1 MKPSL
6 LNITLTSIILFA
18 CLITFSS
25 ANHADITANILSKTN
40 QFRKS
45 KGLPALEMRKDLNAI
60 AQKHSNNM
68 ARAVVGLGHSGF
80 AKRNAMAKKSIHS
93 LSVFAENVAY
103 GATNAN
109 EVMTMWQNSAGH
121 RRNLLGPYK
130 YIGIAIAKDRHG
142 RLFYTQIFGG

>member
-1 MKPSL
+1 MKFSF

-25 ANHADITANILSKTN
+25 AKDADITANILSKTN

-45 KGLPALEMRKDLNAI
+45 KGLPALEMRTDLNSI

-68 ARAVVGLGHSGF
+68 ARGIVGFGHSGF
-80 AKRNAMAKKSIHS
+80 AKRNAMAKKSIRS
-93 LSVFAENVAY
+93 LCVCAENVAY
-103 GATNAN
+103 GASSAK
-109 EVMTMWQNSAGH
+109 EVMSMWENSTVH

-130 YIGIAIAKDRHG
+130 YIGIGIAKDKHG
-142 RLFYTQIFGG
+142 RLFYTQVFGG

>member
-1 MKPSL
+1 MKPSF
-6 LNITLTSIILFA
+6 LNITLTSLILFA
-18 CLITFSS
+18 CLISFSS
-25 ANHADITANILSKTN
+25 ANDADITDNILSKTN

-45 KGLPALEMRKDLNAI
+45 KGLPALEMREDLNAI
-60 AQKHSNNM
+60 AAKHSSNM
-68 ARAVVGLGHSGF
+68 ARGIVALGHNGF
-80 AKRNAMAKKSIHS
+80 AKRNALAKKSIHS
-93 LSVFAENVAY
+93 LSMFAENVAY

-130 YIGIAIAKDRHG
+130 YIGIGIAKDRQG